1 MVKNYDDLS
10 GKISKLKEDNFHVI
24 KDYLDLLKKIEELKN
39 EIIKQIKEIEE
50 YIYLLKN
57 DKEKIM
63 SSEDYE
69 IALDKKIEELRQERD
84 KAKNFYKMGSFN
96 RLLDM
101 DYEYDKLKAEIEVA
115 EQMGAIFIE
124 KLLFPNKNLICSS
137 GRIFEQYEI
146 RDFDEEIEEY
156 INELYYKN
164 LCCIFGHEFLKFK
177 SGENKIIYENSTSD
191 YDKFEFDGD
200 TFYSYTG
207 YKGEPCF
214 ACKHCHRLIPIE
226 SKEINITPKVRKK

>member
-69 IALDKKIEELRQERD
+69 IALDKKIEELRQKRD
-84 KAKNFYKMGSFN
+84 KKKNFIKWVI
-96 RLLDM
+96 L
-101 DYEYDKLKAEIEVA
+101 
-115 EQMGAIFIE
+115 
-124 KLLFPNKNLICSS
+124 
-137 GRIFEQYEI
+137 
-146 RDFDEEIEEY
+146 
-156 INELYYKN
+156 
-164 LCCIFGHEFLKFK
+164 
-177 SGENKIIYENSTSD
+177 IIY
-191 YDKFEFDGD
+191 
-200 TFYSYTG
+200 
-207 YKGEPCF
+207 
-214 ACKHCHRLIPIE
+214 
-226 SKEINITPKVRKK
+226 